1 MLFGQCPHGGVN
13 KLKGASLNV
22 KEDISYVT
30 LLLPGHQGCTLYIK
44 LFENL
49 INRAVLLQVFNH
61 HLMSSRVEKVKKD
74 FLPRSQV
81 R

>member
-1 MLFGQCPHGGVN
+1 MLRKILAWHI
-13 KLKGASLNV
+13 NV

-61 HLMSSRVEKVKKD
+61 HLMSRRVEKVKKD
-74 FLPRSQV
+74 FFNLV
-81 R
+81 LK